1 MKLSKEAITEFKQIF
16 KEEYGIELSDGEAL
30 TKGMLLLRLMKAIH
44 KPINKTTQTNNYG
57 K

>member
-1 MKLSKEAITEFKQIF
+1 MKLSKEAIIEFKQIF

-30 TKGMLLLRLMKAIH
+30 AKGMLLLRLMKAIY
-44 KPINKTTQTNNYG
+44 KPINKTIQNNNYG